1 MTRSVRTTIP
11 DLQDKKR
18 KGEKLSM
25 LTCYDAAFAR
35 VMADTPVDILLVGD
49 SVAMAVHGAES
60 TLAADMDLME
70 LHVRSV
76 ARGAPMKHIVG
87 DLPFLSYRKGLPE
100 GVAAAER
107 LMRAGAHSVKL
118 EGAEG
123 NLDLVKHLVQS
134 GVPVMGHLGLTPQS
148 VHQLGGYRVQG
159 RDARAADLL
168 RSHAKALED
177 AGAWALVLECVPSK
191 LSAEIT
197 ASLQIPVIGIGAGA
211 GVDGQVLVMHD
222 MLGIQPSF
230 QPKFLRRYLHGYEQ
244 IRSAFE
250 AFDRDV
256 KSGVFPSEEE
266 SYQ

>member
-1 MTRSVRTTIP
+1 MTILE
-11 DLQDKKR
+11 LQEKKK
-18 KGEKLSM
+18 KGEKISM

-49 SVAMAVHGAES
+49 SVAMAVHGATTTIE
-60 TLAADMDLME
+60 ADMDLME

-76 ARGAPMKHIVG
+76 ARGAPNKHIVG
-87 DLPFLSYRKGLPE
+87 DLPFLSYRKGLWD

-148 VHQLGGYRVQG
+148 VHQLGGYKVQG
-159 RDARAADLL
+159 RDARAADVL
-168 RSHAKALED
+168 RQHAKALED
-177 AGAWALVLECVPSK
+177 AGAWALVLECVPSN
-191 LSAEIT
+191 LAAEI
-197 ASLQIPVIGIGAGA
+197 AESLAIPVIGIGAGA

-222 MLGIQPSF
+222 MLGLQPGF
-230 QPKFLRRYLHGYEQ
+230 KPKFLRRYFQGYELM
-244 IRSAFE
+244 RSAFE

-256 KSGVFPSEEE
+256 KTGAFPSKEE

>member
-1 MTRSVRTTIP
+1 MTILE
-11 DLQDKKR
+11 LQEKKR
-18 KGEKLSM
+18 KGERLSM

-49 SVAMAVHGAES
+49 SVAMAVHGAE
-60 TLAADMDLME
+60 TTIDADMDLMA

-76 ARGAPMKHIVG
+76 ARGAGKKHIVG
-87 DLPFLSYRKGLPE
+87 DLPFLSYRKGLSE

-107 LMRAGAHSVKL
+107 LLRAGAHSVKL

-123 NLDLVKHLVQS
+123 NLELVRHLVQS

-148 VHQLGGYRVQG
+148 VHQLGGYKVQG

-168 RSHAKALED
+168 RQHAKALED
-177 AGAWALVLECVPSK
+177 AGAWSLVLECVPSK
-191 LSAEIT
+191 LAGEIT
-197 ASLQIPVIGIGAGA
+197 KSLQIPVIGIGAGSE
-211 GVDGQVLVMHD
+211 VDGQVLVMHD
-222 MLGIQPSF
+222 MLGLQPGF
-230 QPKFLRRYLHGYEQ
+230 KPKFLRRYFQGYEQ
-244 IRSAFE
+244 VRAAFE

-256 KSGVFPSEEE
+256 KSGAFPNQEE